1 MAGTFGRPRVPEV
14 LMTRTRR
21 LSLTVT
27 LGLLLLPNRLH
38 LVSPDPPPP
47 VPAVAAAPAPP
58 PLRMVEGTV
67 PRNTTLERLLGNDL
81 RPEAIYHLVA
91 AARPLYDL
99 ARLSVGRPFQL
110 ALTPDGLLAAFS
122 YGIDELRT
130 LRVRRNGNGLEAD
143 VETREYETRVETPQG
158 VISSSLFG
166 AIEEIGEDDQLALD
180 LAAIFEWDVD
190 FNTELQK
197 GDSFRAAVEKQYLDG
212 RFSRYGRIL
221 AAELHRG
228 ERLIRAVRFESAGTR
243 VEYYTP
249 EGLPLRK
256 TLLRSPLKFN
266 RISSGFSH
274 SRLHPILGTR
284 RPHLGVDF
292 AAPAG
297 TPVRAAADGVVTL
310 AGWQGGYG
318 KTVRLRHGRGL
329 ETLYGHL
336 SRINVRPGQ
345 RVEQGALIGAVGST
359 GLSTAPHLDYR
370 TVKDGVFVNPLKIT
384 PPPPEPISAS
394 LRPAFEV
401 ARERHLAL
409 LPPPPAAAVQHAA
422 DE

>member
-1 MAGTFGRPRVPEV
+1 M
-14 LMTRTRR
+14 RR
-21 LSLTVT
+21 LSLLVAV
-27 LGLLLLPNRLH
+27 GFFVLPNRLH
-38 LVSPDPPPP
+38 PPAEPPAPP
-47 VPAVAAAPAPP
+47 VPQQELAPP
-58 PLRMVEGTV
+58 PAPLRIVEGTV
-67 PRNTTLERLLGNDL
+67 TRNSTLERLLGETL
-81 RPEAIYHLVA
+81 RPDAIHHLVM

-99 ARLSVGRPFQL
+99 AQLSVGRPFQL

-130 LRVRRNGNGLEAD
+130 LRVRRNGDGLEA
-143 VETREYETRVETPQG
+143 VVVTRVYDTRVETTHG

-166 AIEEIGEDDQLALD
+166 AIEEIGEEDQLALD

-197 GDSFRAAVEKQYLDG
+197 GDSFRVAVEKQYLDG

-221 AAELHRG
+221 AAELVRG
-228 ERLIRAVRFESAGTR
+228 ERAIPAVRFEGGGK
-243 VEYYTP
+243 VEYYSP
-249 EGLPLRK
+249 QGLPLRK
-256 TLLRSPLKFN
+256 TLLRSPLKFS
-266 RISSGFSH
+266 RISSGFSR
-274 SRLHPILGTR
+274 SRLHPILHVR

-292 AAPAG
+292 AAPTG

-336 SRINVRPGQ
+336 SRIHVRPGQ

-370 TVKDGVFVNPLKIT
+370 TVKDGVFVNPLKIQ

-394 LRPAFEV
+394 LRPAFNQ
-401 ARERHLAL
+401 ARDRHLAL
-409 LPPPPAAAVQHAA
+409 LPPLVPPIALAAAG
-422 DE
+422 E

>member
-1 MAGTFGRPRVPEV
+1 M
-14 LMTRTRR
+14 RR
-21 LSLTVT
+21 LSLLVA
-27 LGLLLLPNRLH
+27 LGFLMLPNRVHPPSQAPEAPTPPRASLP
-38 LVSPDPPPP
+38 SPPPMRI
-47 VPAVAAAPAPP
+47 
-58 PLRMVEGTV
+58 LEGRVT
-67 PRNTTLERLLGNDL
+67 RNSTLERLLGDAL
-81 RPEAIYHLVA
+81 RPEAIHHLVM

-99 ARLSVGRPFQL
+99 AQLSVGRPFQL
-110 ALTPDGLLAAFS
+110 ALTPEGLLAAFS

-130 LRVRRNGNGLEAD
+130 LRVRRNGDGLE
-143 VETREYETRVETPQG
+143 VEVITRVYETRVETAQG
-158 VISSSLFG
+158 VIHSSLFG
-166 AIEEIGEDDQLALD
+166 AIEESGEDDQLALD

-197 GDSFRAAVEKQYLDG
+197 GDSFRVAVEKHYLDG

-221 AAELHRG
+221 AAELLRG
-228 ERLIRAVRFESAGTR
+228 ERAIPAVRFEGGGK
-243 VEYYTP
+243 VEYYSP
-249 EGLPLRK
+249 QGVPLRK
-256 TLLRSPLKFN
+256 TLLRSPLKFS
-266 RISSGFSH
+266 RISSGFSR
-274 SRLHPILGTR
+274 SRLHPILQVR

-292 AAPAG
+292 AAPTG

-336 SRINVRPGQ
+336 SRIHVRPGQ

-370 TVKDGVFVNPLKIT
+370 TVKDGVFVNPLKIQ

-394 LRPAFEV
+394 LRPAFNE
-401 ARERHLAL
+401 ARDQHLAL
-409 LPPPPAAAVQHAA
+409 LPPPGALRAQAAAG
-422 DE
+422 E

>member
-1 MAGTFGRPRVPEV
+1 M
-14 LMTRTRR
+14 RR
-21 LSLTVT
+21 LSLLVA
-27 LGLLLLPNRLH
+27 LGLLLPASPASRRLAAPS
-38 LVSPDPPPP
+38 LPPP
-47 VPAVAAAPAPP
+47 ARPAPP
-58 PLRMVEGTV
+58 PPLRVVEGTV
-67 PRNTTLERLLGNDL
+67 SRNSTLESLLSGAL

-110 ALTPDGLLAAFS
+110 SLTPDGLLAAFS

-130 LRVRRNGNGLEAD
+130 LRVRRNGDGLEVD
-143 VETREYETRVETPQG
+143 VLTRQYDTRVETAQG
-158 VISSSLFG
+158 AIVSSLFA
-166 AIEEIGEDDQLALD
+166 AIEASGEEDQLALD
-180 LAAIFEWDVD
+180 LAAVFEWDVD

-212 RFSRYGRIL
+212 RFGRYGRIL
-221 AAELHRG
+221 AAELRRG
-228 ERLIRAVRFESAGTR
+228 ERTIRAVRFEGGAK

-256 TLLRSPLKFN
+256 TLLRSPLKFS
-266 RISSGFSH
+266 RISSGFSR
-274 SRLHPILGTR
+274 SRLHPILRTR

-318 KTVRLRHGRGL
+318 KTIRLRHGRGL

-336 SRINVRPGQ
+336 SRIHVRPGQ
-345 RVEQGALIGAVGST
+345 RVEQGTLIGAVGST

-370 TVKDGVFVNPLKIT
+370 TIKDGVFVNPLKIQ

-394 LRPAFEV
+394 LRPAFDE
-401 ARERHLAL
+401 ARDLHLSL
-409 LPPPPAAAVQHAA
+409 LPAPAPPVQQAGA
-422 DE
+422 SE

>member
-1 MAGTFGRPRVPEV
+1 M
-14 LMTRTRR
+14 RR
-21 LSLTVT
+21 LSLLVAV
-27 LGLLLLPNRLH
+27 GLLVPSTPSRRLAT
-38 LVSPDPPPP
+38 PPPP
-47 VPAVAAAPAPP
+47 APAPP
-58 PLRMVEGTV
+58 PAAPAAALRVLEGTV
-67 PRNTTLERLLGNDL
+67 ARNSTLESLLSETL

-91 AARPLYDL
+91 AARPVYDL

-130 LRVRRNGNGLEAD
+130 LRVRRNGDGLEAD
-143 VETREYETRVETPQG
+143 VLTRQWDTRVETAQG
-158 VISSSLFG
+158 SIVSSLFA
-166 AIEEIGEDDQLALD
+166 AIEASGEDAQLALD

-212 RFSRYGRIL
+212 RFGRYGRIL
-221 AAELHRG
+221 AAELQRG
-228 ERLIRAVRFESAGTR
+228 ERTIRAVRFEGGDK

-256 TLLRSPLKFN
+256 TLLRSPLKFS
-266 RISSGFSH
+266 RISSGFSR
-274 SRLHPILGTR
+274 SRLHPILRTR

-292 AAPAG
+292 AAPSG

-336 SRINVRPGQ
+336 SRIHVRPGQ
-345 RVEQGALIGAVGST
+345 RVEQGTLIGAVGST

-370 TVKDGVFVNPLKIT
+370 TVKDGVFVNPLKIQ

-394 LRPAFEV
+394 LRPAFDEV
-401 ARERHLAL
+401 RERHLAL
-409 LPPPPAAAVQHAA
+409 LPADGPGPLAGTSPRAA
-422 DE
+422 DSR